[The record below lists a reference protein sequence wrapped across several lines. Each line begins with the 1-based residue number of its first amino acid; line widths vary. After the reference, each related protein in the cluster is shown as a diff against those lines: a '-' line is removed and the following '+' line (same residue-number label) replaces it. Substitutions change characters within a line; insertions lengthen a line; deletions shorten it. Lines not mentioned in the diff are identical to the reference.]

1 MQPKKNEM
9 TFSLECGTAQ
19 KIVTKCIVHFQLHFI
34 LNHEILIH
42 WNCKQFHDFRVALAL
57 NYFCHIMYQMQ
68 NKSQTTL

>member
-42 WNCKQFHDFRVALAL
+42 WNGIFLSYHISNVKQITNNIVEISL
-57 NYFCHIMYQMQ
+57 II
-68 NKSQTTL
+68 SP